1 MARIASFLSLLLF
14 ATFMQAQQLQR
25 GEYFFDADPGFGNA
39 TPITFPTAAQVDLQ
53 LPIPVGGLAP
63 GGHVMGIRMKDDAG
77 NWGITNRRSFTVAA
91 SIMGGDLVVGEY
103 YFDDDPGIGNA
114 TPFTFP
120 SAQQIAYTQAFPV
133 AALQPGGHV
142 LGLRLKDFG
151 GHWGLTNR
159 RIFMVQQQAPGG
171 DISEVEYF
179 LDVDPGF
186 GQGTS
191 IATSGGPVIND
202 LLFDVITDTLSA
214 GPHNLFARAYSE
226 HGAVSLTNVLTFDV
240 LVGIEELAARGISA
254 WPNPMVDEL
263 FLQRDEF
270 ATPLQVVLLDARGR
284 PLRAQQWSGAQMRLE
299 VGHLAAGNYLL
310 LLLGQED
317 KAPLVVK
324 LVKP

>member
-1 MARIASFLSLLLF
+1 M
-14 ATFMQAQQLQR
+14 
-25 GEYFFDADPGFGNA
+25 
-39 TPITFPTAAQVDLQ
+39 
-53 LPIPVGGLAP
+53 
-63 GGHVMGIRMKDDAG
+63 
-77 NWGITNRRSFTVAA
+77 
-91 SIMGGDLVVGEY
+91 
-103 YFDDDPGIGNA
+103 
-114 TPFTFP
+114 
-120 SAQQIAYTQAFPV
+120 
-133 AALQPGGHV
+133 
-142 LGLRLKDFG
+142 
-151 GHWGLTNR
+151 TNR

-310 LLLGQED
+310 SLLGQEN